1 MMTAP
6 DRAAP
11 DRAVRLGTFDVERRW
26 RPAGLATLPAVRDP
40 GADRAVAAMDEM
52 LAMTCDPGDVLVT
65 GQDVPASFLALLHE
79 VGVEVVHRVAPAAA
93 DSPSAGS
100 AFGSP
105 SAGSALGSPL
115 AGSALGSPLAES
127 ASGSPSA
134 ESAVDS
140 QSSVERRLLL
150 SPVDGLRGAAFT
162 PYAVLPE
169 TARLVAEY
177 GFRSQLPTFDTVR
190 RVSSKAWSNALVE
203 ELGLPGGGVVV
214 DSVPALVAAVAG
226 FGGEPVLLK
235 DPHGVGGRGI
245 IEVASPRVLNTVCRV
260 LTKQVERGAAVEL
273 LVQRRMDRVAD
284 FSAQFDV
291 TPGGQVCWRGVQ
303 SLENVGFS
311 HVGSRP
317 PAEALRGRL
326 AGSGYRSVM
335 TDVGAALAGAGYH
348 GPVCVD
354 SMLLRDGTVVPVLEI
369 NPRMSIG
376 MITMLAA
383 HRLTGSAAGARLA
396 VRTVR
401 CDRHPWRMF
410 DDLVALMRDR
420 GVLFAGGGTGL
431 FPLAVNT
438 LQTSRG
444 RLNCLV
450 VARDAGEDHRLGAAL
465 DDVVRAV
472 GEDHRLGAAL
482 EDVVRAVGGQTTAVG
497 RATEVGRAS

>member
-1 MMTAP
+1 MTTAP
-6 DRAAP
+6 DRT
-11 DRAVRLGTFDVERRW
+11 VRLATFNVERRW
-26 RPAGLATLPAVRDP
+26 RPDGLATLPAVRDS
-40 GADRAVAAMDEM
+40 GADRAAAAMDEM

-65 GQDVPASFLALLHE
+65 GQDLPASFLALLRE

-93 DSPSAGS
+93 ADSP
-100 AFGSP
+100 P
-105 SAGSALGSPL
+105 
-115 AGSALGSPLAES
+115 AES
-127 ASGSPSA
+127 ANNSLPVVSA
-134 ESAVDS
+134 NNSVPTESVIDPEL
-140 QSSVERRLLL
+140 SVEHRLLL
-150 SPVDGLRGAAFT
+150 APVDGLCGAAFT

-177 GFRSQLPTFDTVR
+177 GFRSELPTLDAVR

-214 DSVPALVAAVAG
+214 DSVPALAAAVAG
-226 FGGEPVLLK
+226 FEGAPVLLK

-245 IEVASPRVLNTVCRV
+245 IEVTSSRVLNTVCRV

-291 TPGGQVCWRGVQ
+291 TPGGQVSWRGVQ
-303 SLENVGFS
+303 AFDNVGFS
-311 HVGSRP
+311 HVGTRP

-326 AGSGYRSVM
+326 AASGYRSVM
-335 TDVGAALAGAGYH
+335 ADVGAALAGAGYH

-369 NPRMSIG
+369 NPRMSVG

-383 HRLTGSAAGARLA
+383 HRLTGSVTGARLA
-396 VRTVR
+396 VPAVR

-420 GVLFAGGGTGL
+420 GVLFAAGGTGL

-450 VARDAGEDHRLGAAL
+450 VARDAEEDHRFGAAL

-472 GEDHRLGAAL
+472 GE
-482 EDVVRAVGGQTTAVG
+482 Q
-497 RATEVGRAS
+497 ATEVGRAS